1 MSNNVASMYAI
12 LNRLSD
18 KSLEAIA
25 MWVSAWNT
33 DHDVKYG
40 DDVR

>member
-1 MSNNVASMYAI
+1 MSNDVASMYAI
-12 LNRLSD
+12 LNRLSE

-33 DHDVKYG
+33 ENH
-40 DDVR
+40 VR